1 MMKLSSLIT
10 TGIACLLALCFAALS
25 AAYWISELSGQHDY
39 IIAVAVIGSV
49 CVSLMGPIAAYHLR
63 SNWLLIIPA
72 LVFITCDCYQ
82 NAQGYETFKGFTV
95 SADVAAAQTR
105 LDAARADLAALPM
118 PSATGEIRR
127 ASTWETLNTTLTE
140 RVESAKSDLKAL
152 KAPSTPL
159 MLVFGV
165 MGAIQAALAIYFAC
179 IGTGK
184 KQSAPA
190 KKARKKD
197 PKRVAAG
204 KKAAATRRA
213 KQATPLKLVASNDH

>member
-25 AAYWISELSGQHDY
+25 AAYWISELSGQPDFV
-39 IIAVAVIGSV
+39 IAVAVVGSV

-63 SNWLLIIPA
+63 GNWFLVLPA

-95 SADVAAAQTR
+95 SAEVTAAQAR

-127 ASTWETLNTTLTE
+127 ASTWETLNATLTE
-140 RVESAKSDLKAL
+140 RVTNATSDLKAL
-152 KAPSTPL
+152 KAPSTPFS
-159 MLVFGV
+159 LVFGV
-165 MGAIQAALAIYFAC
+165 MGAIQAALAIFFAC
-179 IGTGK
+179 IGTSK
-184 KQSAPA
+184 KPAVPA
-190 KKARKKD
+190 KKAKSKSRSQAAKK
-197 PKRVAAG
+197 G
-204 KKAAATRRA
+204 WETRRK
-213 KQATPLKLVASNDH
+213 KQATPLKLVVANDR